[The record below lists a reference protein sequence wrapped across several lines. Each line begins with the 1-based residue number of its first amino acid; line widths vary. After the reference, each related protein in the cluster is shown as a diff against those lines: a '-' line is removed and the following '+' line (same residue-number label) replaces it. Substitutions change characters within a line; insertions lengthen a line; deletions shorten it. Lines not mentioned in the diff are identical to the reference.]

1 MIEVRHEIS
10 KEEYDKAQKQGP
22 YSIIPDGIKMGY
34 GAYCAGVYEE
44 DGKYFIRY
52 DQGSS
57 CD

>member
-1 MIEVRHEIS
+1 MIEVRHEITQ
-10 KEEYDKAQKQGP
+10 EQYEKAKKDGP
-22 YSIIPDGIKMGY
+22 RSIIPDDVKMGY
-34 GAYCAGVYEE
+34 GAYGAGVYEE